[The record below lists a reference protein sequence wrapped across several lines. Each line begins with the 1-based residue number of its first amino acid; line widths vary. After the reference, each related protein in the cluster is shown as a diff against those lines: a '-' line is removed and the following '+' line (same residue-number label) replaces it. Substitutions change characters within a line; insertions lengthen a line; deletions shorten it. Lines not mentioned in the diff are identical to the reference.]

1 MRSQKLDALR
11 GGIIL
16 GMIFFHLNYILI
28 HLFGNGVLNFSELFY
43 FILGRGVAWLFIFL
57 SGVSFCLSVPRKS
70 LKKIF
75 SSSLRRCLTLSVI
88 ALMITFVTYMYFPQE
103 RIYFG
108 ILHFFALAS
117 ILMLIVLPLRGY
129 SIPIGIFIIILG
141 EWIRWIHMDS
151 IFLIPLGIVPQGFY
165 SADYY
170 PIIPW
175 FGYML
180 IGYGMTYLFRER
192 KWFTDLLSGHTDI
205 LTPLAFMGRHSLL
218 IYVVHVPVLYFM
230 LKFFL

>member
-1 MRSQKLDALR
+1 
-11 GGIIL
+11 
-16 GMIFFHLNYILI
+16 
-28 HLFGNGVLNFSELFY
+28 
-43 FILGRGVAWLFIFL
+43 
-57 SGVSFCLSVPRKS
+57 
-70 LKKIF
+70 
-75 SSSLRRCLTLSVI
+75 
-88 ALMITFVTYMYFPQE
+88 
-103 RIYFG
+103 
-108 ILHFFALAS
+108 
-117 ILMLIVLPLRGY
+117 
-129 SIPIGIFIIILG
+129 
-141 EWIRWIHMDS
+141 MDS